1 MSHAHLL
8 IIGNEVLSGEV
19 ADLNM
24 QFLTKRLTALGTRVR
39 SVRVV
44 PDEDDVIVSTIREFS
59 ITDSPLLVTGGIGPT
74 HDDRTR
80 GAVALATG
88 RALVRHAGA
97 EERLRAGYAQHLT
110 EAELEMAMLPAG
122 ARLAIGPRSGVF
134 GFVIDRIYVFPGVP
148 DLLVDVF
155 ESVAGEFAGRPDHRI
170 EIATSLREGH
180 FAEALGLLAVEYP
193 DVAIGSY
200 PIRGALGWSVR
211 LILCGPDPARVE
223 AAAARVRTVT
233 HSDPAGTSG

>member
-1 MSHAHLL
+1 VSHAHLL

-44 PDEDDVIVSTIREFS
+44 PDEDDVIVSAIREFS
-59 ITDSPLLVTGGIGPT
+59 ISDFPLLITGGIGPT

-80 GAVALATG
+80 NAVAMATN
-88 RALVRHAGA
+88 RPLVRHAGA

-110 EAELEMAMLPAG
+110 EAELGMAMLPAG
-122 ARLAIGPRSGVF
+122 ARLCIGPRSGVF

-155 ESVAGEFAGRPDHRI
+155 ESVAEEFSGRPDHRI
-170 EIATSLREGH
+170 EITTSLREGH
-180 FAEALGLLAVEYP
+180 FAEALGLLAAEYP
-193 DVAIGSY
+193 EVTIGSY
-200 PIRGALGWSVR
+200 PTRGAAGWSVR

-233 HSDPAGTSG
+233 RSDTGMNRG